1 MRQWLVNMRGR
12 WLVELQSA
20 ARIGSSNQ
28 YVRVERLHLYSL
40 STECGRACGR
50 CHHMEAISHTDEKW
64 LDLLCMERLCLMP
77 FSPVKIL
84 TSNVVNYGE
93 FCLIQKDSDSCDL
106 IKSVTAQV
114 MNLFS
119 QQMFL
124 GTRVEKKLRCSKQHC

>member
-1 MRQWLVNMRGR
+1 
-12 WLVELQSA
+12 
-20 ARIGSSNQ
+20 
-28 YVRVERLHLYSL
+28 
-40 STECGRACGR
+40 
-50 CHHMEAISHTDEKW
+50 MEAISHTDEKW

-114 MNLFS
+114 MNLFFIANVFRYES
-119 QQMFL
+119 
-124 GTRVEKKLRCSKQHC
+124 RKKNSGAANNIADACAPQ